1 MRNAIPFEQPHHS
14 QEADTVNGV
23 LGWMKYEALTYLS
36 YYCQKRTALQ
46 HDWDFPF
53 STIRE

>member
-1 MRNAIPFEQPHHS
+1 MRSAIHFEQPHHS

-36 YYCQKRTALQ
+36 YYCQKRTAL
-46 HDWDFPF
+46 
-53 STIRE
+53 